1 MPVIPIAKS
10 YPYPQQTEYQVC
22 PECGSLKQC
31 AHDRDLDDSV
41 SPPFSTRVSG
51 SNETHDDSDDSYD
64 MVSNT
69 AIPPNSEVFN
79 TYGETLTNAQLLTQY
94 GFVLDVNEN
103 DHVSWEFNDSVQF
116 LDTLIPR
123 VAAQTPRDALELTWT
138 TLVQSFDQSVFSDSE
153 LIFPHGSDRTTFCVN
168 CEGKISWQLW
178 LLIASYICAR
188 LGSTSMVPVTADE
201 ILVLLTQL
209 GRYQVEQETDQDDG
223 DDEGN
228 VREISAK
235 IHLLAKSIASAVV
248 ALCQQRKTC
257 IGDGRDLTNLGDIM
271 DVSLTSA

>member
-1 MPVIPIAKS
+1 
-10 YPYPQQTEYQVC
+10 
-22 PECGSLKQC
+22 
-31 AHDRDLDDSV
+31 
-41 SPPFSTRVSG
+41 
-51 SNETHDDSDDSYD
+51 

-103 DHVSWEFNDSVQF
+103 DHVSWEFDDLVQF

-123 VAAQTPRDALELTWT
+123 VAVPTPRDALELTWT
-138 TLVQSFDQSVFSDSE
+138 TLVQSFDQSIFSDSE
-153 LIFPHGSDRTTFCVN
+153 FIFPHGSDRTTFCVN

-188 LGSTSMVPVTADE
+188 LGSTTMVPVTADE
-201 ILVLLTQL
+201 ILALLSQL

-235 IHLLAKSIASAVV
+235 IHLLAKSTASAVV

-257 IGDGRDLTNLGDIM
+257 IGDGRDLKNLGDIM
-271 DVSLTSA
+271 DVSLTSASLY